1 MYPDVTPNATPR
13 STPTKTRKTPTMTL
27 SSSNTPP
34 SSPPSPNA
42 VGPLRRAIT
51 SPLTTP
57 LDRSFSGESILSS
70 GSSQSNNSNR
80 SSVMTT
86 TSRRRGYMRP
96 QGTEFSRSARSRDSV
111 MALGSIAHLQYFFAK
126 TGLLDGRG
134 GGLQTKKERES
145 MLGKLGEKFETTSD
159 LRDSTYSSLRS
170 SPELY
175 LPGEE
180 GYLMDSPSEL
190 EDYDFDDSIMLPP
203 TTSTYNP
210 QAKHI
215 APAPDPDVLRKRLR
229 QSLGANK
236 TQWEKAGVIPEGGMY
251 ENFLEIQGSDLCE
264 MGTSV
269 IRAAKT
275 YYYSTDISLLS
286 TKDDKTL
293 REEFLGVLDVLKRMA
308 QRKFEGGVTPEERDA
323 VLHWICGVETS
334 LDEEEKAIKELRR
347 KGRDWLEGS
356 WEGRE
361 YERYHLF
368 MSYFDSSETPLP
380 PHTPTEGAESL
391 PTPFLASLQTGLRL
405 ILIHNAVVR
414 RSKRP
419 FGQIPTF
426 HTEFSKPYRLVENLR
441 YWKKAAEIRF
451 GLKLKFDPVTVV
463 NATDDGWKD
472 LERDVGIWCNAVL
485 EEVRKDWA
493 MGEGAAAVGQVRA
506 SRSHTMASMK
516 VEIGDQLS
524 IV

>member
-1 MYPDVTPNATPR
+1 
-13 STPTKTRKTPTMTL
+13 
-27 SSSNTPP
+27 
-34 SSPPSPNA
+34 
-42 VGPLRRAIT
+42 
-51 SPLTTP
+51 
-57 LDRSFSGESILSS
+57 
-70 GSSQSNNSNR
+70 
-80 SSVMTT
+80 
-86 TSRRRGYMRP
+86 
-96 QGTEFSRSARSRDSV
+96 
-111 MALGSIAHLQYFFAK
+111 
-126 TGLLDGRG
+126 
-134 GGLQTKKERES
+134 LQTKKERES
-145 MLGKLGEKFETTSD
+145 MLGKLGDKFETTSD

-229 QSLGANK
+229 QSLGATK
-236 TQWEKAGVIPEGGMY
+236 TQWEKAGVIPEGDIY

-264 MGTSV
+264 MGTSA

-308 QRKFEGGVTPEERDA
+308 QRKFEGGVTAEERDA
-323 VLHWICGVETS
+323 VLHWISGVERS

-361 YERYHLF
+361 YGMDLNPTYHIFTLD
-368 MSYFDSSETPLP
+368 SQLLTYFNRALP
-380 PHTPTEGAESL
+380 FVHV
-391 PTPFLASLQTGLRL
+391 
-405 ILIHNAVVR
+405 IL
-414 RSKRP
+414 
-419 FGQIPTF
+419 
-426 HTEFSKPYRLVENLR
+426 
-441 YWKKAAEIRF
+441 
-451 GLKLKFDPVTVV
+451 
-463 NATDDGWKD
+463 
-472 LERDVGIWCNAVL
+472 
-485 EEVRKDWA
+485 
-493 MGEGAAAVGQVRA
+493 
-506 SRSHTMASMK
+506 
-516 VEIGDQLS
+516 
-524 IV
+524 